1 MSDQS
6 PHRPAFPLKLVTAL
20 VAAAVLSGCASLAPQ
35 PLSAADIA
43 SVSAADRL
51 RAQQDVEALQG
62 PLSLEQAIAR
72 AIKYNLDRRSRI
84 MEETIAAG
92 VLDVGDYDLLPKLVA
107 SAGYRSRNNDVISRS
122 TDSVTGQ
129 PSLAHP
135 YISSDRSAATTD
147 LSFTWSLLDFGQSY
161 YAAKQNA
168 DRVLIAGER
177 RRKALHL
184 LIQDVRTA
192 FWRVV
197 SAQRLRADIDA
208 AIAASEGALTD
219 SRKAEAERLRNPLD
233 ALRYQRQLLENLRL
247 LEAIQQEIS
256 TARVELAHLANLP
269 LSQEFT
275 VLEPV
280 VALDARWL
288 SIPVEKMEQQAI
300 ARNADLRESFY
311 NARIAGEE
319 TRRALLKLFP
329 GLSFNYG
336 VKGSDDSYLINQHWN
351 EAGAQISFNLLG
363 ILSAPAQMRLADA
376 GVALADQRRM
386 ATQMALLTQ
395 VHIARQQYGNAV
407 LQFQRSDSIWQV
419 DQDISVH
426 VAKREQAGA
435 QTKLDRVANQTA
447 AILSQLRRY
456 QALAAAQAAA
466 GRLQATLG
474 MEPVLEAGADQ
485 PLATLGAAVG
495 AALKAW
501 DEGDLDA
508 APVAAGQ

>member
-1 MSDQS
+1 MSDHS
-6 PHRPAFPLKLVTAL
+6 PHRPAVSLKLAAAL
-20 VAAAVLSGCASLAPQ
+20 VAAGVLSGCASLAPQ

-51 RAQQDVEALQG
+51 RAQQDVEPLQG
-62 PLSLEQAIAR
+62 PLSLEQALAR
-72 AIKYNLDRRSRI
+72 AVKYNLDRRTRL
-84 MEETIAAG
+84 MEEAIASG
-92 VLDVGDYDLLPKLVA
+92 QLEVGNYDLLPKLVA
-107 SAGYRSRNNDVISRS
+107 SAGYRSRNNDSITRS
-122 TDSVTGQ
+122 TDSVTGA

-135 YISSDRSAATTD
+135 FISSDRSATTTD

-192 FWRVV
+192 FWRVA
-197 SAQRLRADIDA
+197 SAQKLRADIAA
-208 AIAASEGALTD
+208 AIAASEEALAD

-247 LEAIQQEIS
+247 LEAIQQELS
-256 TARVELAHLANLP
+256 TARAELANLANLP
-269 LSQEFT
+269 LAQQLT
-275 VLEPV
+275 VVEP
-280 VALDARWL
+280 AAAPDTRWL
-288 SIPVEKMEQQAI
+288 SMPVETMERQAI
-300 ARNADLRESFY
+300 ARNADLREAFY

-319 TRRALLKLFP
+319 TRRAMLKLFP

-336 VKGSDDSYLINQHWN
+336 LKGSDDSYLINQHWR

-363 ILSAPAQMRLADA
+363 VLSAPAQMRLADA

-395 VHIARQQYGNAV
+395 VHIARQQYANAV
-407 LQFQRSDSIWQV
+407 HQFQRSDSIWQV
-419 DQDISVH
+419 DQDIAGH
-426 VAKREQAGA
+426 VAKREQANT
-435 QTKLDRVANQTA
+435 QTKLDRVSNQTS

-474 MEPVLEAGADQ
+474 MEPALDAGAGQ
-485 PLATLGAAVG
+485 SLAALGEAIG
-495 AALKAW
+495 ASLKAW
-501 DEGDLDA
+501 DEGRLDA
-508 APVAAGQ
+508 VPVAGQ